1 VSEYAK
7 SGVNINAKM
16 ALIGHIK
23 DAVHSTHTP
32 NVLAGVGAFGGLF
45 RAGGQGWP
53 EFPVLVAS
61 TDGVGTKTMLAAQ
74 AGRYRGLGH
83 DIVNHSI
90 NDILCQGARPL
101 FFMDYI
107 ASNRLDQAVVAEI
120 IEGIAEACKAADC
133 VLLGGETAEM
143 PGVYQPGQ
151 LDLAGTI
158 VGVASEPDLLPSK
171 NIKPGD
177 VLIGLPSSGPH
188 TNGYSL
194 IRRVFDGV
202 SLDTEFEGVGSL
214 GDALLAPHRS
224 YLDLVQQIKATIPLK
239 ALAHITGG
247 GFFDN
252 IPRVLPAGIGVEIQT
267 ASWTVPPLFQL
278 IQPRGEISRD
288 EMYHVFNMGIGMVAI
303 VDADTLNQAQTE
315 LREHEIKI
323 IGRVI
328 EGEGVR
334 LI

>member
-1 VSEYAK
+1 MSEYAK
-7 SGVNINAKM
+7 AGVNTDSKM
-16 ALIGHIK
+16 ALIDRIK
-23 DAVHSTHTP
+23 GAVATTHNA
-32 NVLAGVGAFGGLF
+32 NVLAGVGSFGGLF
-45 RAGGQGWP
+45 RANGADWP
-53 EFPVLVAS
+53 ENAVLVAS

-74 AGRYRGLGH
+74 TGHYRGLGH

-107 ASNRLDQAVVAEI
+107 ASSELDQAVVAEI
-120 IEGIAEACKAADC
+120 IVGIAEACKAADC

-143 PGVYQPGQ
+143 PGVYQPGH

-171 NIKPGD
+171 DIKPGD

-194 IRRVFDGV
+194 IRRVFEGV
-202 SLDTEFEGVGSL
+202 PLDTEFEGVGSL
-214 GDALLAPHRS
+214 RDALLLPHRS

-252 IPRVLPAGIGVEIQT
+252 IPRVLPSGIGVEIET
-267 ASWTVPPLFQL
+267 NSWNVPPLFQL
-278 IQPRGEISRD
+278 IQQRGEISRD
-288 EMYHVFNMGIGMVAI
+288 EMYHVFNMGIGMVGI
-303 VDADTLNQAQTE
+303 VDANTLNQAQTG

-323 IGRVI
+323 IGRGI